1 MQMPYTSSLFIAIQY
16 THAMNSFTLMIHG
29 GAGAVPNPRD
39 YDASLTRILEEGKGM
54 LSSGAHAIDVV
65 EKCVVLLEDDSEFN
79 AGRGSVLTE
88 TGTVEMDAAVMDGRD
103 MRAGSVAGIQNIR
116 NPISLARLVM
126 DRSEHVMLIGEGAM
140 RFARDNNVR
149 FEAPDYFLTEKR
161 LKQLEEAKSKSKVVL
176 DHSDIVGEKK
186 MGTVG
191 AVARD
196 THGNLAAATSTGGI
210 TNKKYGR
217 VGDSPIIG
225 AGVYA
230 ENEICAVSC
239 TGYGEQF
246 IRTVLAKTV
255 ADILRY
261 KKVSA
266 KEAAQEA
273 IAYLTRTVKG
283 IGGFIL
289 IDSLGEPAAAMSTE
303 KMLHGLATP
312 KGVSILS

>member
-1 MQMPYTSSLFIAIQY
+1 MSDFK
-16 THAMNSFTLMIHG
+16 LMIHG

-39 YDASLTRILEEGKGM
+39 YDASLIRVLEEGRRM

-65 EKCVVLLEDDSEFN
+65 ERCVILLEDDPDFN

-88 TGTVEMDAAVMDGRD
+88 SGTVEMDAAVMDGCG
-103 MRAGSVAGIQNIR
+103 MRAGSVAGVQNVR

-140 RFARDNNVR
+140 RFARDNSVR
-149 FEAPDYFLTEKR
+149 FENPNYFLTEKR
-161 LKQLEEAKSKSKVVL
+161 LKQLEEAKRKSKVVL
-176 DHSDIVGEKK
+176 DHADIATDKK

-196 THGNLAAATSTGGI
+196 ADGNLAAATSTGGI

-230 ENEICAVSC
+230 ENETCAVSC

-246 IRTVLAKTV
+246 IRTALAKTV
-255 ADILRY
+255 ADIIRY
-261 KKVSA
+261 KKKSA
-266 KEAAQEA
+266 KEASQEA
-273 IAYLTRTVKG
+273 IKYLVETVQG
-283 IGGFIL
+283 VGGFIL
-289 IDSLGEPAAAMSTE
+289 IDAHGEATAAMSTE
-303 KMLHGLATP
+303 KMLHGLATQEE
-312 KGVSILS
+312 VRILS